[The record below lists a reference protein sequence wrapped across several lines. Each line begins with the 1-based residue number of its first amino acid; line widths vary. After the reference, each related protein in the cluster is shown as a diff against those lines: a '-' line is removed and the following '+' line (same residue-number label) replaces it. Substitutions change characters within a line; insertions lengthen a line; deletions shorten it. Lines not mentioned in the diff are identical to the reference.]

1 MIIKFLLSS
10 ASTHE
15 NKSEIVPTIKH
26 SLRRNAELSLVQ
38 TEVAIQSGE
47 FSTPKDFNKSKFE
60 NKIRVEKLLLKKN
73 QQQLFDKKKAA
84 KKSDRAKF
92 DEALTIVKR
101 KLNFEPHSGL
111 FEDSVKFSYDPLSS
125 TGNISQEDIIEDY
138 STWILDRFNYYINL
152 SCCMPQLIL
161 KNLISDDVIESY
173 SVSAKYF
180 RQAKFNSSERLVTSL
195 YDRVRNLNT
204 LIKCRDYLSSQN
216 VLDLHLDSW
225 MAFVA
230 GLSSSQNMTNVISIV
245 YLFIKER
252 NLIQYWPFVKNLFKD
267 FNFIFKMQSSGE
279 SETDVDET
287 QSDCSHNDFVTFL
300 RSKFKSV
307 KHMFNSKAFKLCSK
321 LFTMLASNFLC
332 STLQLKFTIAGFKVF
347 SDSFLKRLQNS
358 NNFTITDIFDLVME
372 SVEYF
377 LDIGYLCFKYKSFRP
392 LLFDNH
398 EQLIMAELHV
408 KFVSSW
414 SAVKELDWLNSG
426 FRDEVQYREDAV
438 KLIDFY
444 RSQYGSLKSLNTQ
457 EAEIVKRK
465 WEVIE
470 SKLQEMVRLS
480 MCGRLRKSP
489 FAMCIHGGSSVG
501 KSSISQILTTSAII
515 AQGGNPSPEYA
526 TVYNPN
532 DNFFSTYKYGTE
544 AILLD
549 DMCNTRP
556 EFVKNSPVEK
566 IIEFVNNI
574 ASYPVMADL
583 ASKGKIPLEP
593 KVVTVTT
600 NVEDLLA
607 GVYSME
613 PVSIL
618 RRFNLFMTV
627 QVKRRFAKNPEASPE
642 HYQLCP
648 ILARDFVKTMETSEP
663 LEQIFADFWDI
674 YCFTITSG
682 GDASKAVV
690 VKKPLK
696 CDSNGIALPLN
707 IREVH
712 DLVCKMASTHC
723 KDQEN
728 VVKRISSLPK
738 TLSDAYKDV
747 YPHNRSTY
755 ENLHVQS
762 GVAILSKSTD
772 FVPSFVNYFSFRD
785 IYSYFGLTFMSFFA
799 LHYTVFM
806 LVSTFCLYKISTI
819 YYVRYRRYR
828 QYINTAVSNPIT
840 SVIAISTFSVGI
852 SCFIVQIIRL
862 LARTGSSFL
871 RKKMDNQGNLVPL
884 SVEELNTNSKQTN
897 VWVNKSIIPLATES
911 CKTMVDYQLVNKVEK
926 NLCIA
931 TIMVDDINQK
941 FNFVNVFFLKTN
953 FMVVPNHFFE
963 IMLKKNVS
971 HIILRSSRTEEMQD
985 RLTKV
990 RFNKHHYSHISGTDL
1005 GVLYVTYGVP
1015 MSNLLKFFTT
1025 ISSNRSLPAEMAYL
1039 THEGYR
1045 NRTSARLDPGIQT
1058 TQGNGV
1064 INGSS
1069 YTGFRYSLLDGTKTF
1084 SGMCMGTW
1092 VSNTKPTAILGF
1104 HLGGAT
1110 GTPHGCA
1117 GFVTRQQLESSIKF
1131 LTLDNVD
1138 VVNVASEGLFDP
1150 HFGLTH
1156 PRNRS
1161 KDPEINTRPDHPLNF
1176 IDDPSYI
1183 INHGI
1188 IGDTHKYRTKV
1199 VKRKYADDL
1208 FKCLDKQIIHGPPN
1222 MNNPPKWYHFSK
1234 NLAKFA
1240 EPGIG
1245 PSSEVLQKAVN
1256 DYYLPISKELKIFYK
1271 TGKLFCRPL
1280 DKMETINGINGLRYI
1295 DGLKMTSSIGFP
1307 LSGKMSDFVQG
1318 PDNQKE
1324 FDSNSSFFWDRIEQ
1338 MENLYLNGERAY
1350 PVFTAHLKDEPKKIG
1365 SDKVRVFFGASTD
1378 FKLILRKYFL
1388 PIVRLLSEI
1397 PLLSECAVGIDS
1409 HSPNWQ
1415 VLMNHISTHGS
1426 DRIVAGDYSGY
1437 DQQLPLNVTQACM
1450 KILVLLAQD
1459 LGYDDKS
1466 LIIMESMISDVTTPI
1481 VNYYGSL
1488 ITLMGG
1494 NPSGQN
1500 LTVYLNSI
1508 VNSVLSRC
1516 AFFEL
1521 RPSPSF
1527 CYYRKYVSQ
1536 ITYGDDDIGS
1546 VSSDCEWFN
1555 SIDKARILLTYGL
1568 TYTPPSKTGDHL
1580 KYMDLN
1586 EVDFLK
1592 RKNIYISE
1600 LDLSIGALDEDSIL
1614 KSLSYGIKSPHVTDE
1629 ELIGQVI
1636 DGALHEYFAHGE
1648 EKYENF
1654 RSKILLFLK
1663 SHNLN
1668 RYSLTSHLNF
1678 EDRVNRWRSSYGA
1691 ELG

>member
-1 MIIKFLLSS
+1 MIIKFLQSS

-26 SLRRNAELSLVQ
+26 SLRRNAELLVVQ
-38 TEVAIQSGE
+38 TEVMIQSGE

-60 NKIRVEKLLLKKN
+60 NKLRVEKLLLKKN

-92 DEALTIVKR
+92 DDALFAVKR

-111 FEDSVKFSYDPLSS
+111 FDDDSCSNSKDFLQSPSANSCEDVL
-125 TGNISQEDIIEDY
+125 EDY
-138 STWILDRFNYYINL
+138 STWLIDSFNYYVNL
-152 SCCMPQLIL
+152 SFCMPQTIL
-161 KNLISDDVIESY
+161 KKMISDDVIDSY
-173 SVSAKYF
+173 PRFSKHF
-180 RQAKFNSSERLVTSL
+180 MQPKFDSSNKLIESL
-195 YDRVRNLNT
+195 YDRVRDLKT
-204 LIKCRDYLSSQN
+204 LLRCRNYLSQQN
-216 VLDLHLDSW
+216 LLDLHLDSW
-225 MAFVA
+225 VAFVA
-230 GLSSSQNMTNVISIV
+230 GLSSSQNMTNVVSIV
-245 YLFIKER
+245 YLFVKER
-252 NLIQYWPFVKNLFKD
+252 NLIQYWPFIKGLFKD
-267 FNFIFKMQSSGE
+267 FNFIFKIQSSVE
-279 SETDVDET
+279 SDTEVDDG
-287 QSDCSHNDFVTFL
+287 QSDCTHNDFVNFL

-332 STLQLKFTIAGFKVF
+332 STLQLKFSIAGFKVF

-398 EQLIMAELHV
+398 EQLVMAELHV

-414 SAVKELDWLNSG
+414 SSVKELDWINSG
-426 FRDEVQYREDAV
+426 FRDEVHYREDAV

-444 RSQYGSLKSLNTQ
+444 RSQYSSLKSLNTQ

-501 KSSISQILTTSAII
+501 KSSISQILTTTAII

-593 KVVTVTT
+593 KVITVTT

-627 QVKRRFAKNPEASPE
+627 QVKRRFAKNPEAAPE

-648 ILARDFVKTMETSEP
+648 ILARNFVKTMETLEP
-663 LEQIFADFWDI
+663 IDQVFADFWDI
-674 YCFTITSG
+674 YCYTVTSG

-690 VKKPLK
+690 VKRPLK
-696 CDSNGIALPLN
+696 SDANGKALPYS

-712 DLVCKMASTHC
+712 ELVCEMASVHS
-723 KDQEN
+723 KDQES
-728 VVKRISSLPK
+728 VVKRISDLPK

-747 YPHNRSTY
+747 YPHNRSAY
-755 ENLHVQS
+755 EDLHTQS
-762 GVAILSKSTD
+762 GFTIFSRFSDPNVSPVSNFFESLCLPLTTVLLSC
-772 FVPSFVNYFSFRD
+772 
-785 IYSYFGLTFMSFFA
+785 LT
-799 LHYTVFM
+799 LHYVLPLIASMFTMYRLSV
-806 LVSTFCLYKISTI
+806 LYYS
-819 YYVRYRRYR
+819 RYRRYR
-828 QYINTAVSNPIT
+828 NYINLAVNNPTTRI
-840 SVIAISTFSVGI
+840 IAISTFSVGI
-852 SCFIVQIIRL
+852 SCFVVQIIRL
-862 LARTGSSFL
+862 LAKTGSSFL

-884 SVEELNTNSKQTN
+884 SVEELNTNSKQSN
-897 VWVNKSIIPLATES
+897 VWVNKSIIPLPVES
-911 CKTMVDYQLVNKVEK
+911 CKTMVDFQLLNKVEK

-931 TIMVDDINQK
+931 TILVDDVNQK

-953 FMVVPNHFFE
+953 YMVIPNHFFE
-963 IMLKKNVS
+963 VMLKKDVS
-971 HIILRSSRTEEMQD
+971 HIVLRSSRSEEVQD

-990 RFNKHHYSHISGTDL
+990 RFNKQHYFHISGSDL

-1015 MSNLLKFFTT
+1015 MSNLLKFFPTD
-1025 ISSNRSLPAEMAYL
+1025 IINRSLPAEMAYL
-1039 THEGYR
+1039 THEGFKR
-1045 NRTSARLDPGIQT
+1045 RTNARLDPGIQT
-1058 TQGNGV
+1058 TQGNNIV
-1064 INGSS
+1064 NGSS
-1069 YTGFRYSLLDGTKTF
+1069 YNGFRYSLLDGTKTF

-1092 VSNTKPTAILGF
+1092 VSNTKPTTIMGF

-1117 GFVTRQQLESSIKF
+1117 GFISRQQLEDAIFSLSAKNI
-1131 LTLDNVD
+1131 D
-1138 VVNVASEGLFDP
+1138 VVNVASEGHFDP
-1150 HFGLTH
+1150 HFGLNH
-1156 PRNRS
+1156 IRNRS
-1161 KDPEINTRPDHPLNF
+1161 RDPEMNTRPDHPINF
-1176 IDDPSYI
+1176 IEDPSYI
-1183 INHGI
+1183 INHGV

-1199 VKRKYADDL
+1199 VKRKYADEL
-1208 FKCLDKQIIHGPPN
+1208 FDILGAQIIHGPPN
-1222 MNNPPKWYHFSK
+1222 MNAPPKWYHFSK
-1234 NLAKFA
+1234 NLIKFA
-1240 EPGIG
+1240 QPGIG
-1245 PSSEVLQKAVN
+1245 PSSDILQLAVN
-1256 DYYLPISKELKIFYK
+1256 DYYLPISKELKKFYK
-1271 TGKLFCRPL
+1271 SGKLFCRPL
-1280 DKMETINGINGLRYI
+1280 DKMETINGINGLRYV
-1295 DGLKMTSSIGFP
+1295 DGLKMNSSIGFP

-1318 PDNQKE
+1318 PDSQKE
-1324 FDSNSSFFWDRIEQ
+1324 FDSDSSFFWDRIGK

-1378 FKLILRKYFL
+1378 LKLILRKYFL

-1409 HSPNWQ
+1409 HSPNWH
-1415 VLMNHISTHGS
+1415 VLMDHISTHGEN
-1426 DRIVAGDYSGY
+1426 RIVAGDYSGY

-1450 KILVLLAQD
+1450 KVLVLLAKD

-1466 LIIMESMISDVTTPI
+1466 LVIMESMIADVTTPI

-1521 RPSPSF
+1521 RPSFSY

-1555 SIDKARILLTYGL
+1555 SIDKANVLATYGL
-1568 TYTPPSKTGDHL
+1568 TYTPPSKTGDHSR
-1580 KYMDLN
+1580 YMNLN

-1592 RKNIYISE
+1592 RKNTFIP
-1600 LDLSIGALDEDSIL
+1600 DLGLNIGALDEDSIL

-1636 DGALHEYFAHGE
+1636 DGALHEYFAHGA
-1648 EKYENF
+1648 EKYEDF
-1654 RSKILLFLK
+1654 RYKVSTFLRK
-1663 SHNLN
+1663 HNLS
-1668 RYSLTSHLNF
+1668 RYSLTYHLDF
-1678 EDRVNRWRSSYGA
+1678 GARVERWHASYDA
-1691 ELG
+1691 KV

>member
-287 QSDCSHNDFVTFL
+287 QSDCSHSDFVMFL

-762 GVAILSKSTD
+762 GVAILSKSAD
-772 FVPSFVNYFSFRD
+772 FIPSFVNYFSFRD
-785 IYSYFGLTFMSFFA
+785 IYSYFGLTFVSFFCFA
-799 LHYTVFM
+799 LYSFYA
-806 LVSTFCLYKISTI
+806 CLY
-819 YYVRYRRYR
+819 
-828 QYINTAVSNPIT
+828 
-840 SVIAISTFSVGI
+840 
-852 SCFIVQIIRL
+852 
-862 LARTGSSFL
+862 
-871 RKKMDNQGNLVPL
+871 
-884 SVEELNTNSKQTN
+884 
-897 VWVNKSIIPLATES
+897 
-911 CKTMVDYQLVNKVEK
+911 
-926 NLCIA
+926 
-931 TIMVDDINQK
+931 
-941 FNFVNVFFLKTN
+941 
-953 FMVVPNHFFE
+953 
-963 IMLKKNVS
+963 
-971 HIILRSSRTEEMQD
+971 
-985 RLTKV
+985 
-990 RFNKHHYSHISGTDL
+990 
-1005 GVLYVTYGVP
+1005 
-1015 MSNLLKFFTT
+1015 
-1025 ISSNRSLPAEMAYL
+1025 
-1039 THEGYR
+1039 
-1045 NRTSARLDPGIQT
+1045 
-1058 TQGNGV
+1058 
-1064 INGSS
+1064 
-1069 YTGFRYSLLDGTKTF
+1069 
-1084 SGMCMGTW
+1084 
-1092 VSNTKPTAILGF
+1092 
-1104 HLGGAT
+1104 
-1110 GTPHGCA
+1110 
-1117 GFVTRQQLESSIKF
+1117 
-1131 LTLDNVD
+1131 
-1138 VVNVASEGLFDP
+1138 
-1150 HFGLTH
+1150 
-1156 PRNRS
+1156 
-1161 KDPEINTRPDHPLNF
+1161 
-1176 IDDPSYI
+1176 
-1183 INHGI
+1183 
-1188 IGDTHKYRTKV
+1188 
-1199 VKRKYADDL
+1199 
-1208 FKCLDKQIIHGPPN
+1208 
-1222 MNNPPKWYHFSK
+1222 
-1234 NLAKFA
+1234 
-1240 EPGIG
+1240 
-1245 PSSEVLQKAVN
+1245 
-1256 DYYLPISKELKIFYK
+1256 
-1271 TGKLFCRPL
+1271 
-1280 DKMETINGINGLRYI
+1280 
-1295 DGLKMTSSIGFP
+1295 
-1307 LSGKMSDFVQG
+1307 
-1318 PDNQKE
+1318 
-1324 FDSNSSFFWDRIEQ
+1324 
-1338 MENLYLNGERAY
+1338 
-1350 PVFTAHLKDEPKKIG
+1350 
-1365 SDKVRVFFGASTD
+1365 
-1378 FKLILRKYFL
+1378 
-1388 PIVRLLSEI
+1388 
-1397 PLLSECAVGIDS
+1397 
-1409 HSPNWQ
+1409 
-1415 VLMNHISTHGS
+1415 
-1426 DRIVAGDYSGY
+1426 
-1437 DQQLPLNVTQACM
+1437 
-1450 KILVLLAQD
+1450 
-1459 LGYDDKS
+1459 
-1466 LIIMESMISDVTTPI
+1466 
-1481 VNYYGSL
+1481 
-1488 ITLMGG
+1488 
-1494 NPSGQN
+1494 
-1500 LTVYLNSI
+1500 
-1508 VNSVLSRC
+1508 
-1516 AFFEL
+1516 
-1521 RPSPSF
+1521 
-1527 CYYRKYVSQ
+1527 
-1536 ITYGDDDIGS
+1536 
-1546 VSSDCEWFN
+1546 
-1555 SIDKARILLTYGL
+1555 
-1568 TYTPPSKTGDHL
+1568 
-1580 KYMDLN
+1580 
-1586 EVDFLK
+1586 
-1592 RKNIYISE
+1592 
-1600 LDLSIGALDEDSIL
+1600 
-1614 KSLSYGIKSPHVTDE
+1614 
-1629 ELIGQVI
+1629 
-1636 DGALHEYFAHGE
+1636 
-1648 EKYENF
+1648 
-1654 RSKILLFLK
+1654 LLFI
-1663 SHNLN
+1663 
-1668 RYSLTSHLNF
+1668 
-1678 EDRVNRWRSSYGA
+1678 
-1691 ELG
+1691 